1 MMEEELSAKAIKN
14 IKKSLDDI
22 KHGRT
27 YSMDEVKKRLGI
39 K

>member
-1 MMEEELSAKAIKN
+1 MMEEKLNAKAMEN

-22 KHGRT
+22 KNGRT